1 MALRAGRDARSW
13 AKVLLPSP
21 ENCSLRRLGDHSASS
36 SSALPGL
43 ASSENNCASAFRRA
57 SCTALNTGS
66 NHKTNDSRQKVLPL
80 KKIFPGEY
88 IIG

>member
-43 ASSENNCASAFRRA
+43 ASSEN
-57 SCTALNTGS
+57 T
-66 NHKTNDSRQKVLPL
+66 KTNRVARESDEFISQLEISSLYQKRTDFLD
-80 KKIFPGEY
+80 KKSV
-88 IIG
+88 